1 MKKYGL
7 SWVYGTADM
16 YRCDNDGRPDMKDNI
31 WEKKIKVSYILS
43 IFVILIHFY
52 PTANF
57 EFNNEVNIQLNRGL
71 NVFLREIV
79 AAYAVPL
86 FFVMSGYF
94 FFRNFTP
101 QKYPDKIKSR
111 FRTLVIPYISWNVI
125 MLIWQIFYPLI
136 NKHTS
141 NEKYIITVRNVIKS
155 ILFYEA
161 NFQFWFLFYLIFLV
175 AFSIFFWYLLKNR
188 ILGSLFIILVLIIRG
203 CLLIDD
209 RTSLA
214 ILFFCTGAF
223 IAIHKKDFFETVN
236 YKSSLIS
243 SFIFA
248 VVVIIQLIEKLQGKS
263 INLYIDTLL
272 FYVATICLWKVFDF
286 FQGIP
291 VKKFMSHFFAVYALH
306 PTVSLIVNKVVWRFW
321 WKNEWTAF
329 LYVVACVGM
338 TLVVIELFCV
348 ILEKISSRFF
358 NLIMGQ
364 RV

>member
-1 MKKYGL
+1 
-7 SWVYGTADM
+7 
-16 YRCDNDGRPDMKDNI
+16 MKDNI

-71 NVFLREIV
+71 NIFLREIM
-79 AAYAVPL
+79 ATYAVPL

-111 FRTLVIPYISWNVI
+111 FRTLVIPYLSWNII

-136 NKHTS
+136 NKHTT

-155 ILFYEA
+155 ILFYET
-161 NFQFWFLFYLIFLV
+161 NFQFWFLFYLIILV
-175 AFSIFFWYLLKNR
+175 VFSIFFWYLLK
-188 ILGSLFIILVLIIRG
+188 IKLLGFFFIILVFITRG
-203 CLLIDD
+203 GMLIDE
-209 RTSLA
+209 RTSQA

-236 YKSSLIS
+236 YKMSLIGF
-243 SFIFA
+243 FIFA
-248 VVVIIQLIEKLQGKS
+248 VIVIIQSIEKLQGES
-263 INLYIDTLL
+263 INFYVDTLL

-291 VKKFMSHFFAVYALH
+291 VKKFMTRFFAVYALH
-306 PTVSLIVNKVVWRFW
+306 PTVSLIVNKVVWKFW

-348 ILEKISSRFF
+348 ILEKISSRLF
-358 NLIMGQ
+358 NFIMGH